1 MLFHDL
7 TIFTHGQTVALQQLI
22 SQTAHVRLKVSQR
35 GYCFDVAV
43 KIYSGVAVLG
53 HPSAGLVGA
62 RIVYPHVKP
71 RTATKIL
78 F

>member
-1 MLFHDL
+1 
-7 TIFTHGQTVALQQLI
+7 
-22 SQTAHVRLKVSQR
+22 VRLKVSQR